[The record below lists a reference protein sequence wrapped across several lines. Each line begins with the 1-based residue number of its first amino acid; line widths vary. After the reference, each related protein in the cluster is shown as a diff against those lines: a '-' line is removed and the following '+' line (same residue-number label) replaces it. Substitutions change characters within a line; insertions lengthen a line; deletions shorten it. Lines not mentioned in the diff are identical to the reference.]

1 MGATDRADEAHDDLH
16 AVFRALDDPGRRA
29 LLDALFDRDG
39 QTLTE
44 LMTDL
49 PDMTRSGVMNHLKVL
64 AEGNLVTSVKR
75 CRSRFHYLNPVPIR
89 QVHDRWITKFTEP
102 WVSAL
107 STLADHFEPE
117 TEGASMSDTTT
128 LPDHRYQAY
137 VAAPPKEVWQAITDG
152 GMTVQY
158 FYNTIVESTWAPGD
172 PIRYLSPDGDVVA
185 DGKVIACDEPNRLE
199 MTFQGHWDPVLLEE
213 GPVRTVWLVAEE
225 MGATAVTVEYYGMGP
240 ATREMFTQGIP
251 YIVSGLKS
259 LVETGKPLTP

>member
-1 MGATDRADEAHDDLH
+1 MGAEEQTTSGHDGLH

-44 LMTDL
+44 LLEVL
-49 PDMTRSGVMNHLKVL
+49 PEMTRYGVMNHLRVL
-64 AEGNLVTSVKR
+64 AEANLVTSVKR
-75 CRSRFHYLNPVPIR
+75 GRSRFHYLNPVPIR

-102 WVSAL
+102 WVGAL
-107 STLADHFEPE
+107 TTLADHFAPE
-117 TEGASMSDTTT
+117 TQGASMSDTTT

-137 VAAPPKEVWQAITDG
+137 VAATPTEVWHAITDG
-152 GMTVQY
+152 AMTVQY
-158 FYNTIVESTWAPGD
+158 FYNTIVESTWVPGE

-185 DGKVIACDEPNRLE
+185 DGEVLSVDEPKRLE

-213 GPVRTVWLVAEE
+213 GPVRTVWLVAED
-225 MGATAVTVEYYGMGP
+225 MGSTAVTVEYYGMGP

-251 YIVSGLKS
+251 FIVSGLKS
-259 LVETGKPLTP
+259 LLETGKPMG